1 MRLIRRGAVL
11 RSGVVAGVFGLLI
24 AGAAGLPSRHAQAA
38 DNPAPPTGPGGSQW
52 ISLGGDMATIAPAT
66 RYTLSPQLAAMLGT
80 TTITTAQLAK
90 LQSAARP
97 SLPGE
102 PTPPVGTQ
110 LFWPAI
116 DATHQGVTGI
126 YLKQYTLRAV
136 GQHIEVWVASG
147 TDSVSSGTA
156 FPAGDCRN
164 DTPQSTEV
172 TDTQVKSLVNEFD
185 NNMYPTETK
194 TFSTPKDRPG
204 AATIPG
210 IAPLGLDFAGDG
222 GHTVT
227 LVDNVRD
234 PNFYKFP
241 ENKTYIAGFYA
252 PIFNQLTDRNV
263 MTIDAFDWIHRTGAD
278 PKNEPNEDLCKSRP
292 ARPRAYEGVFAHE
305 WQHLLEQY
313 QDPQEVTWVNEGL
326 SDFAIGL
333 VGYGDTRRNVHQT
346 HAESHIFCFHGYGTV
361 KGPSNPNPSDCGGA
375 ENSLTMWQDEGTGSE
390 VLADYG
396 NAWSFMQFLDDRYGR
411 AFISALHTDG
421 ADQGLKGLQT
431 QLDKFAKGAT
441 VGSVLHDYQLMNL
454 LDHYAGQ
461 KGAQVKGIPASRI
474 TTKSLDSTIN
484 LENKTSYAQPGAG
497 PNGADYIL
505 LKDGDKNLPGKALR
519 KFDFLGN
526 ASVSGGSGADDGTV
540 TIPPNTDSTTAGAKV
555 DNWYVS
561 LVGLDPKNNRIL
573 VKSFDKAFDASMDA
587 KELKAFASYPQ
598 IIAVVAHDDNDDV
611 NSGAESYAGYTL
623 TINGKDET
631 DGGK

>member
-1 MRLIRRGAVL
+1 MRVIRRGAVL
-11 RSGVVAGVFGLLI
+11 RSGVAVGVFGLL
-24 AGAAGLPSRHAQAA
+24 AAAAATIPTNHAFAA
-38 DNPAPPTGPGGSQW
+38 APDDFTSAPASNQQW
-52 ISLGGDMATIAPAT
+52 VSLGGDMATLAPAAQ
-66 RYTLSPQLAAMLGT
+66 YVLSPQLAAMLGT
-80 TTITTAQLAK
+80 PTITLAQLTK
-90 LQSAARP
+90 LREAARP
-97 SLPGE
+97 MLPGDK
-102 PTPPVGTQ
+102 TPAVGTQ

-116 DATHQGVTGI
+116 DATHEGVTGI

-147 TDSVSSGTA
+147 NDGVSSGTA
-156 FPAGDCRN
+156 FPNGDCRN
-164 DTPQSTEV
+164 DTADSTAV
-172 TDTQVKSLVNEFD
+172 TDDQVKALINEFD
-185 NNMYPTETK
+185 NNMYPKETA

-204 AATIPG
+204 TNTIPG
-210 IAPLGLDFAGDG
+210 IAALGVDFAGDA

-234 PNFYKFP
+234 PNFYDFP
-241 ENKTYIAGFYA
+241 KNKTYIAGFYA
-252 PIFNQLTDRNV
+252 PIFNVLTDRNV
-263 MTIDAFDWIHRTGAD
+263 MTIDAFDWIHRTGAN
-278 PKNEPNEDLCKSRP
+278 PKNEPSEDLCKSRP

-305 WQHLLEQY
+305 WQHLLQNY
-313 QDPQEVTWVNEGL
+313 QDPQEATWVNEGL

-361 KGPSNPNPSDCGGA
+361 KGPSNPNPNDCGGA

-396 NAWSFMQFLDDRYGR
+396 NAWSFMQFLADRYGR
-411 AFISALHTDG
+411 DFMSDLHKDG
-421 ADQGLKGLQT
+421 ADQGLKGVQT
-431 QLDKFAKGAT
+431 QLDKYAKGTTLAQL
-441 VGSVLHDYQLMNL
+441 LHDYQLMNL
-454 LDHYAGQ
+454 LDHYASQ

-484 LENKTSYAQPGAG
+484 LDNPTSYKMPGVG

-505 LKDGDKNLPGKALR
+505 LKDGDKPMPGKALR

-526 ASVSGGSGADDGTV
+526 ATVAGSPTDDPTV
-540 TIPPNTDSTTAGAKV
+540 TIPPSTDSAGGAKV
-555 DNWYVS
+555 ENWYVS
-561 LVGLDPKNNRIL
+561 LVGLDPKTNRIL
-573 VKSFDKAFDASMDA
+573 VKSFDKAFDASLDA
-587 KELKAFASYPQ
+587 KQLKAFASYPQ
-598 IIAVVAHDDNDDV
+598 VIAVISHDDTDDV

>member
-1 MRLIRRGAVL
+1 MPVLKQLRRHTTMQVAARWRRVVLGVSVAALAVSGSAFLGGPQARAADPAADPLDPGVVGELPANLTYRLSPELAATVGTDTLDEAGARALLARRGA
-11 RSGVVAGVFGLLI
+11 SGLI
-24 AGAAGLPSRHAQAA
+24 PQQTPEVGAVRQ
-38 DNPAPPTGPGGSQW
+38 
-52 ISLGGDMATIAPAT
+52 
-66 RYTLSPQLAAMLGT
+66 
-80 TTITTAQLAK
+80 
-90 LQSAARP
+90 
-97 SLPGE
+97 
-102 PTPPVGTQ
+102 
-110 LFWPAI
+110 WPAL
-116 DATHQGVTGI
+116 DDTGGTGVPVVGL
-126 YLKQYTLRAV
+126 YLKQYTLLAK
-136 GQHIEVWVASG
+136 GPKIEVWVASG
-147 TDSVSSGTA
+147 SDEKSAGTK
-156 FPAGDCRN
+156 FPSGDCRTTKG
-164 DTPQSTEV
+164 DPTVV
-172 TDTQVKSLVNEFD
+172 TAAQAQGLVNEFTHR
-185 NNMYPTETK
+185 MLPVESK
-194 TFSTPKDRPG
+194 LFSG
-204 AATIPG
+204 APAEDGTLSLG
-210 IAPLGLDFAGDG
+210 QLGPLGVDFRGGGDS
-222 GHTVT
+222 TVT
-227 LVDNVRD
+227 WVDNIRD
-234 PNFYKFP
+234 PNFYDFTH
-241 ENKTYIAGFYA
+241 NRTYIAGFFA
-252 PIFNQLTDRNV
+252 PIFNQLTNRNV
-263 MTIDAFDWIHRTGAD
+263 MTIDAFDWIHRTGAN

-305 WQHLLEQY
+305 WQHLLQNY
-313 QDPQEVTWVNEGL
+313 QDPAETTWVNEGL
-326 SDFAIGL
+326 SDFAISL
-333 VGYGDTRRNVHQT
+333 VGYGDPRRNVQQT

-441 VGSVLHDYQLMNL
+441 AASVLHDYQLMNL

-555 DNWYVS
+555 DNWYVT
-561 LVGLDPKNNRIL
+561 LVGLDPK
-573 VKSFDKAFDASMDA
+573 
-587 KELKAFASYPQ
+587 
-598 IIAVVAHDDNDDV
+598 
-611 NSGAESYAGYTL
+611 
-623 TINGKDET
+623 
-631 DGGK
+631 